1 MCIHQ
6 DFKGKD
12 MVQGVQMKIMTHL
25 AYEDI
30 FNQIEKSGLTLP
42 LSCLSDEKI
51 INELID
57 ELISGLNPVEAI
69 SFSSFLNM
77 IVQTCDPKESAQ
89 LGRKDFAAVGLK
101 KEIPDNKVFFHRDC
115 LLHIMAR
122 LIEGSKEGTIHIT
135 GGSDR
140 RGTAKYYKAMLL
152 INSEISRFNNTAEN
166 KRHTLLK
173 DYFIRD
179 YPLSY
184 APRATSTIFKNRL
197 QRYWHIYSQILPGMN
212 GPEGELLSKAIHVLE
227 KDSGLTLRDH
237 YLVLAG
243 VLVWFLISP
252 VEKRKKKNEE
262 ISILGFDYRTLDS
275 FYINNNNFPNTDRL
289 IRLIKFI
296 AQDINCLQN
305 HFVKERRDKV
315 SGFYRNFRDFFD
327 RPIFK
332 IDDNRFCIFDLKFL
346 IEGLCSGFQ
355 WRIEDMVSLQ
365 DVRQKL
371 KGYYGQL
378 VEKYFVFLLEQI
390 FGQDKVSKT
399 PGRGSDAIV
408 ETKDCL
414 IIFEFTTEYFRF
426 ASLYNAS
433 IDFAENDLHRLLFNQ
448 GKNDPLSRGK
458 KEKGKFLKLN
468 EYLDTSKKQK
478 KKIMPVLVTEN
489 YLGDYDLLNQFD
501 NILDQEIQKYKL
513 TNIKQYK
520 PLIIC
525 LDDLEIFWALCT
537 EEKAVQEF
545 EECLQ
550 GWERSDKGKV
560 LYNFSNYISSK
571 NDAVIKN
578 GKYLDFF
585 DYSKFLKELAA

>member
-1 MCIHQ
+1 
-6 DFKGKD
+6 
-12 MVQGVQMKIMTHL
+12 MVQGVQMKVMTHL
-25 AYEDI
+25 AYEDL

-57 ELISGLNPVEAI
+57 ELISGLDPVEAI
-69 SFSSFLNM
+69 SYSSFLNM

-89 LGRKDFAAVGLK
+89 LGRKDIAAVGFK

-152 INSEISRFNNTAEN
+152 INSEINRFNNTAEN

-179 YPLSY
+179 YPPPYS
-184 APRATSTIFKNRL
+184 RKTTSIIYKNRL
-197 QRYWHIYSQILPGMN
+197 QRYWHIYNQILPQMEPHEREVIYKGIN
-212 GPEGELLSKAIHVLE
+212 VLE

-237 YLVLAG
+237 YSVIAIILS
-243 VLVWFLISP
+243 WFLILP
-252 VEKRKKKNEE
+252 VKKREKNNNK
-262 ISILGFDYRTLDS
+262 IPSGFNYDKVDS
-275 FYINNNNFPNTDRL
+275 FYIRKNNFPDTDRL
-289 IRLIKFI
+289 IRLIKFL
-296 AQDINCLQN
+296 AQDMNCMQK
-305 HFVKERRDKV
+305 HFASNRRDRV
-315 SGFYRNFRDFFD
+315 NGFYRNCQNFFD
-327 RPIFK
+327 RPVFK
-332 IDDNRFCIFDLKFL
+332 IDDHNFCILDLKFL
-346 IEGLCSGFQ
+346 IESLCSGFL
-355 WRIEDMVSLQ
+355 WRIEDKASLQ
-365 DVRQKL
+365 NIHQEM

-378 VEKYFVFLLEQI
+378 LEKYFVFLIEQI
-390 FGQDKVSKT
+390 FANAKIGKSQ
-399 PGRGSDAIV
+399 GSGPDAIV
-408 ETKDCL
+408 ETDDCL

-433 IDFAENDLHRLLFNQ
+433 IDFAKEDLHRLLFNQ
-448 GKNDPLSRGK
+448 GNNDPLSRGK
-458 KEKGKFLKLN
+458 KDRGKFLKLN
-468 EYLDTSKKQK
+468 EYMNTTEKHRKTILP
-478 KKIMPVLVTEN
+478 ILVTEN
-489 YLGDYDLLNQFD
+489 YLGDFDLLNQFD
-501 NILDQEIQKYKL
+501 NILDTKIQEYGL
-513 TNIKQYK
+513 TNVRVHK
-520 PLIIC
+520 PLILC

-537 EEKAVQEF
+537 EAKSVQEF
-545 EECLQ
+545 EECLL
-550 GWERSDKGKV
+550 GWEKSDKGKV